1 MRTIYQSSDGKEFF
15 LSKKDCATYER
26 KVKQTV
32 RVPLFV
38 LKEAIRQC
46 TPYMIPKKERDWL
59 REMLERSMPKEKK

>member
-1 MRTIYQSSDGKEFF
+1 MKTVYASDDGKEVF

-46 TPYMIPKKERDWL
+46 TPCMIQKKERDWL
-59 REMLERSMPKEKK
+59 KEILERSLPK

>member
-1 MRTIYQSSDGKEFF
+1 MKTVYCTDDGKEVFA
-15 LSKKDCATYER
+15 SKKDCLAYEK

-46 TPYMIPKKERDWL
+46 TPYMIPKRERDWL
-59 REMLERSMPKEKK
+59 KELLERSLPSNPA